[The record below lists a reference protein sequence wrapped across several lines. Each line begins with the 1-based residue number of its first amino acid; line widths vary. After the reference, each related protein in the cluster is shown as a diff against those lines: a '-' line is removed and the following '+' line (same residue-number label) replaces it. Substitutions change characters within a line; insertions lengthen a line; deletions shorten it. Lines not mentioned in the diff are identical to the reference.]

1 MSTSDDYCAKAL
13 ECLEQA
19 DRTADAEAS
28 AEFTKI
34 AMAYIRLAQLASQP
48 GMGARDYDAF
58 ADSYRV
64 Q

>member
-13 ECLEQA
+13 QCLEQA
-19 DRTADAEAS
+19 DRTADPGAC

-34 AMAYIRLAQLASQP
+34 AMAYIRLASIAAQN
-48 GMGARDYDAF
+48 GVGAHGRAATADAQ
-58 ADSYRV
+58 SV